1 MRFRKHYNITKGE
14 INLAPLIDMV
24 FQLIIFFMLS
34 SSFIMQPGIK
44 IKLPKAETTEILKE
58 KEIFVDISENGTIFY
73 NGKAVSLVKLKN
85 IFEEEVKKNREE
97 KILVIKG
104 DKDTKHGIVVSV
116 MDLAR
121 KSGIE
126 KVAIATMPEF

>member
-1 MRFRKHYNITKGE
+1 MTFKRHYSITKGE

-44 IKLPKAETTEILKE
+44 IKLPKAETTETIKE
-58 KEIFVDISENGTIFY
+58 REIFVDISENGTIFY
-73 NGKAVSLVKLKN
+73 NGKSVSLVKLKS
-85 IFEEEVKKNREE
+85 IFEEEVKNNGNGI
-97 KILVIKG
+97 ILVIKG

-121 KSGIE
+121 KCGIE
-126 KVAIATMPEF
+126 RIAIATMPEF

>member
-44 IKLPKAETTEILKE
+44 IKLPKAETTEVIKE
-58 KEIFVDISENGTIFY
+58 KEIFIDISENGTIFY
-73 NGKAVSLVKLKN
+73 RGTPVSLVKLKN
-85 IFEEEVKKNREE
+85 IFEEEIKNNGKE
-97 KILVIKG
+97 IIVVIKG

-121 KSGIE
+121 KCGID
-126 KVAIATMPEF
+126 KIAIATMPEF

>member
-1 MRFRKHYNITKGE
+1 MTFKRHYNITKGE

-44 IKLPKAETTEILKE
+44 IKLPKAETTETIKE

-73 NGKAVSLVKLKN
+73 NGKVVSLVKLKN
-85 IFEEEVKKNREE
+85 IFENEIKKEG
-97 KILVIKG
+97 KGIILVIKG
-104 DKDTKHGIVVSV
+104 DKNTKHGIVVNV
-116 MDLAR
+116 MDLG
-121 KSGIE
+121 KKCGIE
-126 KVAIATMPEF
+126 RIAIATMPEF

>member
-1 MRFRKHYNITKGE
+1 MTFKRHYNITKGE

-44 IKLPKAETTEILKE
+44 IKLPKAETTETIKE
-58 KEIFVDISENGTIFY
+58 REIFVDISENGTIFY
-73 NGKAVSLVKLKN
+73 NGKSVSLVKLKS
-85 IFEEEVKKNREE
+85 IFEEEIKNNGNEI
-97 KILVIKG
+97 ILVIKG

-121 KSGIE
+121 KCGIE
-126 KVAIATMPEF
+126 RIAIATMPEF

>member
-1 MRFRKHYNITKGE
+1 MTFKRHYNIKKCE
-14 INLAPLIDMV
+14 INLATLIDMV

-44 IKLPKAETTEILKE
+44 IKLPKAETTETIKE
-58 KEIFVDISENGTIFY
+58 REIFVDISENGTIFY
-73 NGKAVSLVKLKN
+73 NGKSVSLVKLKS
-85 IFEEEVKKNREE
+85 IFEEEIKNNGNEI
-97 KILVIKG
+97 ILVIKG

-121 KSGIE
+121 KCGIE
-126 KVAIATMPEF
+126 RIAIATMPEF

>member
-44 IKLPKAETTEILKE
+44 IKLPKAETTEVIKE
-58 KEIFVDISENGTIFY
+58 KEIFIDISENGTIFY
-73 NGKAVSLVKLKN
+73 RGTPVSLVKLKN
-85 IFEEEVKKNREE
+85 IFEEEIKNNGKE
-97 KILVIKG
+97 IIVVIKG
-104 DKDTKHGIVVSV
+104 DKDTKYGIVVSV

-121 KSGIE
+121 KCGID
-126 KVAIATMPEF
+126 KIAIATMPEF

>member
-1 MRFRKHYNITKGE
+1 MTFKRHYNITKGE

-44 IKLPKAETTEILKE
+44 IKLPKAETTETIKE
-58 KEIFVDISENGTIFY
+58 REIFVDISENGTIFY
-73 NGKAVSLVKLKN
+73 NGKAVSLVKLKS
-85 IFEEEVKKNREE
+85 IFEEEIKNNGNEI
-97 KILVIKG
+97 ILVIKG

-121 KSGIE
+121 KCGIE
-126 KVAIATMPEF
+126 RIAIATMPEF

>member
-1 MRFRKHYNITKGE
+1 MTFKRHYNITKGE

-44 IKLPKAETTEILKE
+44 IKLPKAETTETIKE
-58 KEIFVDISENGTIFY
+58 REIFVDISENGTIFY
-73 NGKAVSLVKLKN
+73 NGKSVSLVKLKS
-85 IFEEEVKKNREE
+85 IFEEEIKNYDNEI
-97 KILVIKG
+97 ILVIKG

-121 KSGIE
+121 KCGIE
-126 KVAIATMPEF
+126 RIAIATMPEF

>member
-1 MRFRKHYNITKGE
+1 MTFKRHYSITKGE

-44 IKLPKAETTEILKE
+44 IKLPKAETTETIKE
-58 KEIFVDISENGTIFY
+58 REIFVDISENGTIFF

-85 IFEEEVKKNREE
+85 IFEEEVKNNGNGI
-97 KILVIKG
+97 ILVIKG
-104 DKDTKHGIVVSV
+104 DKDTKHGIVVNV

-126 KVAIATMPEF
+126 RIAIATMPEF

>member
-1 MRFRKHYNITKGE
+1 MTFKRHYTITKGE

-44 IKLPKAETTEILKE
+44 IKLPKAETTEIINE
-58 KEIFVDISENGTIFY
+58 REIFVDISENGTIFY
-73 NGKAVSLVKLKN
+73 NGKVVSLVKLKN
-85 IFEEEVKKNREE
+85 IFEEEIKNNGD
-97 KILVIKG
+97 KITLVIKG
-104 DKDTKHGIVVSV
+104 DKDTKHGIVVNV

-121 KSGIE
+121 KCGVERI
-126 KVAIATMPEF
+126 AIATMPEF

>member
-1 MRFRKHYNITKGE
+1 MRFKRHYNIIKGE

-44 IKLPKAETTEILKE
+44 IKLPKAETTEIIKE
-58 KEIFVDISENGTIFY
+58 KEIFVDVSEDGTIFY
-73 NGKAVSLVKLKN
+73 NTKPISLVKLQN
-85 IFEEEVKKNREE
+85 IFENEIKNYGNA
-97 KILVIKG
+97 IVLIIKG
-104 DKDTKHGIVVSV
+104 DKNTKHGIIVSI

-121 KSGIE
+121 KCGIE
-126 KVAIATMPEF
+126 KIAIATSPEF